1 MLSACCGVWTNNQ
14 NVSNSANIYLFKDNN
29 RNTGERAEKVTPF
42 SSVSTVALE
51 QVNNSW
57 EKTNDEVATRELV
70 ANSSKKFCNNI
81 IAKRMKKSCKA
92 ARFCDKQRY
101 WPPFIK
107 QTQCMNTVSYIPIV
121 LWQDHLISKKKINVS
136 YISYNSQYYKGQIS
150 LVISKTTSHIR
161 NYVIHNALFKKRCL
175 VIQALLLICLST
187 SYLFVLLSN
196 SLILC
201 WSYNR
206 YVLIKPK
213 TNLK

>member
-57 EKTNDEVATRELV
+57 EKTNDEVATRELI

-121 LWQDHLISKKKINVS
+121 LWQDHLISKKKS
-136 YISYNSQYYKGQIS
+136 ISVI
-150 LVISKTTSHIR
+150 LVIILNTTKAK
-161 NYVIHNALFKKRCL
+161 Y
-175 VIQALLLICLST
+175 
-187 SYLFVLLSN
+187 LLSFQKQHHTYGIM
-196 SLILC
+196 LYTMLC
-201 WSYNR
+201 SRNVAW
-206 YVLIKPK
+206 
-213 TNLK
+213 